1 MLNLADLRQTT
12 SKDLEMIRHVAGIAE
27 IVDDLESAVSF
38 YRDDLGLEVDDSVS
52 ADYASVK
59 IPGVIHFGLW
69 SREAAAEATY
79 GDRTAV
85 DRIVPGLT
93 IEFEVDDVPA
103 ASQAL
108 EGRGRKLLHGAK
120 AEPWG
125 QTTARL
131 SLPSGALCGIAETP
145 WARRID
151 A

>member
-1 MLNLADLRQTT
+1 
-12 SKDLEMIRHVAGIAE
+12 MIRHLAGIAE
-27 IVDDLESAVSF
+27 IVDDLEAAVRF

-85 DRIVPGLT
+85 DRVTPGLT
-93 IEFEVDDVPA
+93 IEFEVEEVPA

-108 EGRGRKLLHGAK
+108 ARRGLKLIHGPK
-120 AEPWG
+120 VEPWG

-145 WARRID
+145 WARRIET
-151 A
+151 

>member
-1 MLNLADLRQTT
+1 
-12 SKDLEMIRHVAGIAE
+12 MIRHLAGIAE
-27 IVDDLESAVSF
+27 IVDDLEAAVSF

-59 IPGVIHFGLW
+59 VPGVIHFGLW

-85 DRIVPGLT
+85 GRIAPGFT
-93 IEFEVDDVPA
+93 IEFEVDEVPA
-103 ASQAL
+103 ASQTLERRGLAL
-108 EGRGRKLLHGAK
+108 IHGPK

-125 QTTARL
+125 QTTARFP
-131 SLPSGALCGIAETP
+131 LPSGVICGIAETP

-151 A
+151 E

>member
-1 MLNLADLRQTT
+1 
-12 SKDLEMIRHVAGIAE
+12 MIRHLAGIAE
-27 IVDDLESAVSF
+27 IVDDLEAAVSL
-38 YRDDLGLEVDDSVS
+38 YRNDLGLEVDDSVS

-69 SREAAAEATY
+69 SRAAAAEATF

-85 DRIVPGLT
+85 DRVTPGLT
-93 IEFEVDDVPA
+93 IEFEVDEVSA
-103 ASQAL
+103 ASQTL
-108 EGRGRKLLHGAK
+108 ESRGIQLLHGPK

-131 SLPSGALCGIAETP
+131 ALLSGALCGLAETP

-151 A
+151 E

>member
-1 MLNLADLRQTT
+1 
-12 SKDLEMIRHVAGIAE
+12 MIRHLAGIAE
-27 IVDDLESAVSF
+27 IVDDLSAAVSF
-38 YRDDLGLEVDDSVS
+38 YRDDLGLEVDTSDSV
-52 ADYASVK
+52 DYASVK

-85 DRIVPGLT
+85 DRVSPGLT
-93 IEFEVDDVPA
+93 IEFEVDDVPS

-108 EGRGRKLLHGAK
+108 EGRGIKLLHGPK

-131 SLPSGALCGIAETP
+131 ALLSGALCGLAETP
-145 WARRID
+145 WARGID
-151 A
+151 E

>member
-1 MLNLADLRQTT
+1 
-12 SKDLEMIRHVAGIAE
+12 MIRHLAGIAE
-27 IVDDLESAVSF
+27 IVDDLEAAVKF

-85 DRIVPGLT
+85 DRVTPGLT
-93 IEFEVDDVPA
+93 IEFEVDDV
-103 ASQAL
+103 SQTSQSL
-108 EGRGRKLLHGAK
+108 ERRGRKLLHGPK
-120 AEPWG
+120 VEPWG
-125 QTTARL
+125 QTTARFP
-131 SLPSGALCGIAETP
+131 LPSGAICGLAETP

-151 A
+151 E

>member
-1 MLNLADLRQTT
+1 
-12 SKDLEMIRHVAGIAE
+12 MIRHLAGIAE
-27 IVDDLESAVSF
+27 IVDDMEAAVSF

-85 DRIVPGLT
+85 DRIDPGFT
-93 IEFEVDDVPA
+93 IEFEVDAVPA

-108 EGRGRKLLHGAK
+108 ERRGLKLIHGPK

-125 QTTARL
+125 QTTARFP
-131 SLPSGALCGIAETP
+131 SPSGAVCGMAETP
-145 WARRID
+145 WARQID
-151 A
+151 T